1 MSNSSSKSP
10 FASIALVISLVL
22 NVAGIVAVCF
32 LISTFIELGKQKKR
46 ANNFEKQV
54 LLVKYANLNKLEDR
68 QERIYRRDFVSRL
81 DGRSDSYLLSP
92 PISPSPDGKHQLFV
106 YLHGMGATYREP
118 YGDPGKFLVA
128 DEIQNHYPHS
138 VFISL
143 NYRSPASWG
152 EASALSD
159 ISQNIDEV
167 SQAFP
172 INDIVLLGCSMGGCT
187 VLNYASCAPQNIK
200 DKLKGIVSVESAGDL
215 KSLFHKTNARIVKQA
230 MAITLKGS
238 PETNPDAYKAAS
250 FLHNIDGLPTSVRV
264 AVVSAKKDST
274 VPPEMQKQ
282 IVQELE
288 KRKIDSRLIEI
299 DTNHGLPEPQVFLDA
314 IKYVLSKDGQ

>member
-1 MSNSSSKSP
+1 MSKLTEKTS
-10 FASIALVISLVL
+10 FARPVFALSILL
-22 NVAGIVAVCF
+22 NIAGIVAVCF
-32 LISTFIELGKQKKR
+32 LISTSIELGKQKKK
-46 ANNFEKQV
+46 ANNLEKQV
-54 LLVKYANLNKLEDR
+54 LLVNYANLNKLEDR
-68 QERIYRRDFVSRL
+68 GQRVSRRDFVSRL
-81 DGRSDSYLLSP
+81 DGRADSYLLSP
-92 PISPSPDGKHQLFV
+92 PMSPSPDGQHQLFV

-128 DEIQNHYPHS
+128 DEVQKTYPSS

-172 INDIVLLGCSMGGCT
+172 VNDIILLGCSMGGCT

-200 DKLKGIVSVESAGDL
+200 DKLKGIVSVEASGDL
-215 KSLFHKTNARIVKQA
+215 ASLFQKTNARIVKQA
-230 MAITLKGS
+230 MVITLKGT
-238 PETNPDAYKAAS
+238 PQTNPAAYQAAS
-250 FLHNIDGLPTSVRV
+250 FFHNIDGLPKHVKV

-282 IVQELE
+282 IVHELE
-288 KRKIDSRLIEI
+288 KRNIKSRLIEI
-299 DTNHGLPEPQVFLDA
+299 DTNHGMPEPQVFLDA
-314 IKYVLSKDGQ
+314 IKYVLSKDDK